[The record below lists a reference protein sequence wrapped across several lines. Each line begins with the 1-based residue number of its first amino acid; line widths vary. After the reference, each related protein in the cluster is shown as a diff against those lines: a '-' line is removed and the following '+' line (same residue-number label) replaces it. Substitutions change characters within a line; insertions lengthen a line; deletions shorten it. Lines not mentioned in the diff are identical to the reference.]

1 MLCQNCHKNEA
12 TIHLYTSVNGKRTEV
27 NLCQDCYQKLRN
39 QASEGNNNMAGNPYG
54 FSSFEDLFNAMNG
67 GQGQPNGFE
76 QQGPQTQSG
85 LGGGGNRGGRRQGNG
100 VLDQYGVDLTE
111 QAKKGQIDPVIGR
124 DKEINRVIEILN
136 RRTKNNPVLIGEAG
150 VGKTAVVEGL
160 AQKIVDGDVPEKLT
174 KKHVIRL
181 DVVSLVQG
189 TGVRGQFEQR
199 MQQLIQELQK
209 NQNIILFIDEIHEIV
224 GAGNAEGGMDAGNV
238 LKPALARGDLQLVG
252 ATTLNEYRTIEK
264 DSALERRLQPVQ
276 VSEPSVDETIQILK
290 GLQPKYE
297 DYHHVK
303 FSEEAI
309 RGAAELS
316 ARYIQDRFLPD
327 KAIDLIDEAGSKKNL
342 QINHVDMSDLEN
354 KISDAEV
361 QKQAALR
368 NEDYEKAAYYRDQ
381 VTKFQDMKD
390 NAKKEPETNST
401 VTEKDIEKIVEEKT
415 NIPVGELKSNEQAQL
430 KNLEP
435 DLKAHLIGQDQA
447 VGEVARAIRRN
458 RVGFNKSGRP
468 IGSFLFVGPTG
479 VGKTELA
486 KQLAK
491 ELFGTEDSM
500 IRFDMSE
507 YMEKYSVSKLIG
519 SPPGYVGYE
528 EAGQLT
534 EKVRRNPYSLILL
547 DEVEKAHP
555 DVMHMFL
562 QILDDGRLTDS
573 QGRTVS
579 FKDTIIIMTSNAGQ
593 GDTSEA
599 SVGFGAETSGNTH
612 SILDKLSDYFKPEFL
627 NRFDGIVEFNPLT
640 KANLVKIVDLML
652 EDTNAMIADQGLSIH
667 VTKDAKEKLVD
678 LGYNPKMGA
687 RPLRRVIEEQIEDKV
702 ADYYLNNPK
711 DTQLEA
717 KLSKGE
723 IVIGKAATEP
733 ATTTKPQG

>member
-12 TIHLYTSVNGKRTEV
+12 TIHLYTSVNGQRTEI

-39 QASEGNNNMAGNPYG
+39 QANEGMNNMAQNPNGG
-54 FSSFEDLFNAMNG
+54 FSSFEDLFNALNG
-67 GQGQPNGFE
+67 GQQPNAFE
-76 QQGPQTQSG
+76 QQGPQTQT
-85 LGGGGNRGGRRQGNG
+85 GNGNGNGRRPRGNG
-100 VLDQYGVDLTE
+100 VLDQYGVDLTAL
-111 QAKKGQIDPVIGR
+111 AKKGQIDPVIGR
-124 DKEINRVIEILN
+124 DKEISRVIEILN

-160 AQKIVDGDVPEKLT
+160 AQKIVDGDVPEKLQH
-174 KKHVIRL
+174 KRVIRL

-199 MQQLIQELQK
+199 MQQLINELQK
-209 NQNIILFIDEIHEIV
+209 QKDIILFIDEIHEIV

-238 LKPALARGDLQLVG
+238 LKPALARGELQLVG

-276 VSEPSVDETIQILK
+276 VNEPTVKETVQILK

-303 FSEEAI
+303 YSNEAI
-309 RGAAELS
+309 TAAAELS

-342 QINHVDMSDLEN
+342 QINHVDMEDLDN

-381 VTKFQDMKD
+381 VTKFQNMKND
-390 NAKKEPETNST
+390 NKDEPAGQNIVTDKE
-401 VTEKDIEKIVEEKT
+401 IEKIIEEKT
-415 NIPVGELKSNEQAQL
+415 NIPVGELQSNEQAQL
-430 KNLEP
+430 KNLES
-435 DLKAHLIGQDQA
+435 DLKGHIIGQDKA
-447 VGEVARAIRRN
+447 VGDVARAIRRN

-486 KQLAK
+486 KQLAL
-491 ELFGTEDSM
+491 ELFGSEDSM

-507 YMEKYSVSKLIG
+507 YMEKHSVSKLIG

-547 DEVEKAHP
+547 DEIEKAHP

-593 GDTSEA
+593 GMQEA
-599 SVGFGAETSGNTH
+599 NVGFGAEANGTTN
-612 SILDKLSDYFKPEFL
+612 SIMNRLSEFFKPEFL
-627 NRFDGIVEFNPLT
+627 NRFDGIVEFNSLT
-640 KANLVKIVDLML
+640 KDNLLHIVDLML
-652 EDTNAMIADQGLSIH
+652 ADTNKMIADQGLSIH
-667 VTKDAKEKLVD
+667 VTKDAKDKLVD
-678 LGYNPKMGA
+678 LGHNPKMGA

-702 ADYYLNNPK
+702 ADYFLDHPK
-711 DTQLEA
+711 DKQLEA
-717 KLSKGE
+717 HLDKDEIKISKYS
-723 IVIGKAATEP
+723 APDTE
-733 ATTTKPQG
+733 Q